1 MINRRRFMT
10 GAALAGAG
18 AVGAVVLTGHSPIE
32 LPSAEAA
39 PGDQRFR
46 YRGRDVQITRLPDS
60 AHVLVD
66 GRHGV
71 HLERDGNAY
80 LTHLLPFSTFA
91 DPRQAAVALIDGAAD
106 TLFIL

>member
-1 MINRRRFMT
+1 VINRRRFLS

-18 AVGAVVLTGHSPIE
+18 VAGAVVLTGHSPLE
-32 LPSAEAA
+32 LPSAQAA
-39 PGDQRFR
+39 GNDKFN
-46 YRGRDVQITRLPDS
+46 YRGRSVEITPLPNS

-71 HLERDGNAY
+71 HLEREGNSY
-80 LTHLLPFSTFA
+80 QTHLLPFSSFTG
-91 DPRQAAVALIDGAAD
+91 PKQAAQALIDGAAE